1 VRGPSV
7 WGQHRQRGA
16 LVEISPESRV
26 PAASRPRRKELG
38 YSRSVAF
45 ASKPLL
51 VRYRPV
57 RAPESGVPCF
67 VKSVK
72 VQLRNT
78 RTLPWRSTAAANS
91 ARFSPFLGAAQNR
104 ILNRFWDDP
113 L

>member
-51 VRYRPV
+51 VSSAPSFGRP
-57 RAPESGVPCF
+57 PCMKLLAF
-67 VKSVK
+67 
-72 VQLRNT
+72 
-78 RTLPWRSTAAANS
+78 WRIGYSAAAVGREVDFS
-91 ARFSPFLGAAQNR
+91 MVRKSPFVSWTRGASITPIGATGR
-104 ILNRFWDDP
+104 
-113 L
+113 